1 MILTLTGAS
10 GAGKSTIA
18 KGLLAKDRNVVL
30 LTSYTT
36 RPQRETDL
44 PNEYAYLSQEEF
56 ARMETGG
63 DFLWYVHVHEFSY
76 GTTWA
81 SVQNALNDDKRTHV
95 MVLLVEKV
103 SVLRN
108 YAQGLAK
115 GGRVCSFYI
124 LSPSQKTLEERL
136 RGRGDDEATI
146 AKRIKE
152 CLDWD
157 EQAKRSGTPFNFITN
172 ERRVKSVIDEVVQKI
187 SFGDCCF

>member
-18 KGLLAKDRNVVL
+18 KGLLAKDRNIVL

-56 ARMETGG
+56 AQMEKRG
-63 DFLWYVHVHEFSY
+63 DFLWYVCVRGFSY
-76 GTTWA
+76 GTTKA
-81 SVQNALNDDKRTHV
+81 SVENALNDDERIHV
-95 MVLLVEKV
+95 MILLVEKV
-103 SVLRN
+103 GVLRN
-108 YAQGLAK
+108 YAQGLAR

-124 LSPSQKTLEERL
+124 LSPSQATIRERL
-136 RGRGDDEATI
+136 RAGGDDEVTI
-146 AKRIKE
+146 EKRIKG

-157 EQAKRSGTPFNFITN
+157 KKAKESAVPFRFVRN
-172 ERRVKSVIDEVVQKI
+172 ERSVKSVVDEVLHKMT
-187 SFGDCCF
+187 FGDCCF